1 MVINST
7 NRKGTIAQADFMCF
21 EYKGGCGPGMNSC
34 PDPSPPRNHNC
45 GCKDF
50 HCNRDGTWIP
60 CMEVKSSRFNKYW
73 LDKIYKLDNIIM
85 LVIQLCI
92 YYKN

>member
-50 HCNRDGTWIP
+50 HCNRDGT
-60 CMEVKSSRFNKYW
+60 
-73 LDKIYKLDNIIM
+73 
-85 LVIQLCI
+85 
-92 YYKN
+92 